1 MHIYIYVSES
11 LSTETATRNDLLFY
25 FYCINLDT

>member
-11 LSTETATRNDLLFY
+11 LSTETATRNYLL